1 MVMKASRTLTFA
13 SLFAAAMTLAS
24 AADAQDPAAATAP
37 MLTLAE
43 ALRLARENSP
53 TYRQV
58 LNDPVVDDA
67 NERAALAKYFPTPSI
82 NFSTGG
88 GPTRSVSA
96 CPPQPL
102 VPDPTAPICRDTR
115 TTSTRNSSTSIG
127 FGLDMTIFDNGTRRN
142 TLRST
147 RLGADLTVIRT
158 ELEGIAL
165 RTLITQRYYATVL
178 ADRAVK
184 LEERQVVSRTDNFT
198 EMKDRFAI
206 ARATQIDV
214 MVAELAV
221 TTAQNTLERAR
232 DDARKRRLELLEAM
246 GVQLE
251 PNIRVDTIVPA
262 TLDPALLTTDSLLT
276 TARKLN
282 QVLRQNEIT
291 LRQRGIDA
299 KFARVSRWRPTL
311 RASADY
317 IRDFR
322 TSDYD
327 AFLRPD
333 LPYSNFSFSLSAG
346 YDFPE
351 WFQSSA
357 TVVSRE
363 AALTDQQLA
372 LRGQA
377 LRIERQLRSQLI
389 DLQAAA
395 RDLALAE
402 RDARLR
408 REVVSIADE
417 QLAAGTLPFF
427 QYQTYID
434 QAAQSERAVL
444 LRRLGVI
451 SAQLALEETVG
462 APLRP

>member
-1 MVMKASRTLTFA
+1 MKASRIHIFA
-13 SLFAAAMTLAS
+13 PLLALATALAPAAR
-24 AADAQDPAAATAP
+24 AQDPVP
-37 MLTLAE
+37 PLLTLDE
-43 ALRLARENSP
+43 ALRLARENNP

-82 NFSTGG
+82 NLTTGG
-88 GPTRSVSA
+88 GPVRRSIDG
-96 CPPQPL
+96 L
-102 VPDPTAPICRDTR
+102 
-115 TTSTRNSSTSIG
+115 TTFSRSSSTSIG
-127 FGLDMTIFDNGTRRN
+127 VGLDMTIFDNGQRRN
-142 TLRST
+142 QLRST
-147 RLGADLTVIRT
+147 RLGADLTGIRT

-184 LEERQVVSRTDNFT
+184 LEERQVASRTDNFT

-251 PNIRVDTIVPA
+251 PNIRVDTIVPE
-262 TLDPALLTTDSLLT
+262 TLNPSILTIDSLLV
-276 TARKLN
+276 TARRLN

-299 KFARVSRWRPTL
+299 RFARLSRWRPTL
-311 RASADY
+311 RASAGYDRY
-317 IRDFR
+317 FN
-322 TSDYD
+322 SPKYD

-333 LPYSNFSFSLSAG
+333 LKNSTFSFALTAG

-357 TVVSRE
+357 TVISRE

-377 LRIERQLRSQLI
+377 LRVERQLRSQLI

-427 QYQTYID
+427 QYQTYVD

-451 SAQLALEETVG
+451 SAQLALEETIG

>member
-1 MVMKASRTLTFA
+1 MKVSRILTLA
-13 SLFAAAMTLAS
+13 PLLAS
-24 AADAQDPAAATAP
+24 ATALMTFAPAARAQEPVPP
-37 MLTLAE
+37 MLTLDE

-53 TYRQV
+53 TYLQV
-58 LNDPVVDDA
+58 KNDPQVDDA
-67 NERAALAKYFPTPSI
+67 NEKAALARFFPTPSI
-82 NFSTGG
+82 NFNTGG
-88 GPTRSVSA
+88 GPTRTIDDGLVSF
-96 CPPQPL
+96 
-102 VPDPTAPICRDTR
+102 RR
-115 TTSTRNSSTSIG
+115 SSQTSIG
-127 FGLDMTIFDNGTRRN
+127 VGLDMTILDNGSRMN
-142 TLRST
+142 QLRST
-147 RLGADLTVIRT
+147 RLGADLTGIRA
-158 ELEGIAL
+158 ELEGISL

-184 LEERQVVSRTDNFT
+184 LEERQVASRTDNFS

-262 TLDPALLTTDSLLT
+262 TLDPAVLTTDSLLGQ
-276 TARKLN
+276 ARQLN

-299 KFARVSRWRPTL
+299 KFARLSRWRPTV
-311 RASADY
+311 RASVGYDRY
-317 IRDFR
+317 FNSP
-322 TSDYD
+322 TYD
-327 AFLRPD
+327 AFLRPG
-333 LPYSNFSFSLSAG
+333 LKNSTFSFNLTAG

-357 TVVSRE
+357 TVTSRE

-427 QYQTYID
+427 QYQTYVD

>member
-1 MVMKASRTLTFA
+1 MKDSRILII
-13 SLFAAAMTLAS
+13 AALLAS
-24 AADAQDPAAATAP
+24 ATALAPSVRAQDPVP
-37 MLTLAE
+37 PLLTLDD
-43 ALRLARENSP
+43 ALRLARENNP

-58 LNDPVVDDA
+58 LNDPLVDDA
-67 NERAALAKYFPTPSI
+67 NERAALAKFFPTPSV
-82 NFSTGG
+82 TLTTDG
-88 GPTRSVSA
+88 GPTRTVDP
-96 CPPQPL
+96 CPAPPPPPA
-102 VPDPTAPICRDTR
+102 VPIPCSGTIATR
-115 TTSTRNSSTSIG
+115 TRSSGTSIG
-127 FGLDMTIFDNGTRRN
+127 FGLDMTILDNGQRMN
-142 TLRST
+142 QLRST
-147 RLGADLTVIRT
+147 RLGADLTSIRG

-262 TLDPALLTTDSLLT
+262 TLDPAVLTTDSLLA

-299 KFARVSRWRPTL
+299 KFARLSRWRPTF
-311 RASADY
+311 RASAGYD
-317 IRDFR
+317 RVLR
-322 TSDYD
+322 TSSYS

-333 LPYSNFSFSLSAG
+333 LPHSRLSFTLTAG

-351 WFQSSA
+351 WFASSA
-357 TVVSRE
+357 TVVTRE

-402 RDARLR
+402 RDSRLR